1 MWFGGPTVPCWTVL
15 SSPADIVATHP
26 LEARAAQGPVDLL
39 ADPRDPVGQGLKA
52 DLHLRDLVAGEADH
66 HLRDLVVEEA
76 DHPFTSHLT
85 VS

>member
-1 MWFGGPTVPCWTVL
+1 
-15 SSPADIVATHP
+15 
-26 LEARAAQGPVDLL
+26 LEARAAQGPEALL

-52 DLHLRDLVAGEADH
+52 HPLHLRDLA
-66 HLRDLVVEEA
+66 EEA